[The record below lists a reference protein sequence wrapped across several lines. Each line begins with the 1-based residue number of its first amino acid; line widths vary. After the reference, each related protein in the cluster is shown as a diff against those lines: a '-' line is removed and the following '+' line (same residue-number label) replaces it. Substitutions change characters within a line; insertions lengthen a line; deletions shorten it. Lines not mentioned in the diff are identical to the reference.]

1 MGDGG
6 PNLEGWLRSAVGRVE
21 VGCGWRSQTALATAN
36 QLMMDIWWVVT
47 VAGRGRGLV
56 RNGGVEEVRWMR
68 KDERSTENNKKII
81 RSLLT
86 GID

>member
-1 MGDGG
+1 
-6 PNLEGWLRSAVGRVE
+6 
-21 VGCGWRSQTALATAN
+21 
-36 QLMMDIWWVVT
+36 MMDIWWVVT